1 MGFFDKFKKNKENKE
16 LGPLVDEKKMEEVAR
31 YQTKDHPIIKDLQV
45 KPLGNVGSYIE
56 GKVYCKLWD
65 TEIEVDVYDD
75 VSLNYVEKCAEAMNA
90 MPEDLIDAIC
100 RAAKKYCIEFLD
112 AIGGA
117 SENGIELTVPVED
130 YTPPLDMLKC
140 FEVGSLI
147 VGVPEDSSRAGYQ
160 LSGKCDWEE
169 EHGIEIVILD
179 DKLVYLGEFTGES
192 PWADH
197 SEESWNSA
205 AHIYE

>member
-1 MGFFDKFKKNKENKE
+1 MGLFDKFKKINEPE
-16 LGPLVDEKKMEEVAR
+16 PLVDEKKLEEVAR
-31 YQTKDHPIIKDLQV
+31 YQAKNHQVIRDLQV

-65 TEIEVDVYDD
+65 TEIDVDVYDD
-75 VSLNYVEKCAEAMNA
+75 VPLDYVEKCVKAMNS

-117 SENGIELTVPVED
+117 SENGIELTVPIDEN
-130 YTPPLDMLKC
+130 TPPLDMLKC
-140 FEVGSLI
+140 FEIGSLI
-147 VGVPEDSSRAGYQ
+147 VDVPKDSSRAGYQ
-160 LSGKCDWEE
+160 LSGNCDWEE

-179 DKLVYLGEFTGES
+179 NKLVYLGEYTGES

-197 SEESWNSA
+197 SQESWNSV
-205 AHIYE
+205 AHINE